1 MRGGGRM
8 ARSRIWVYRMMASCS
23 LMPETVSKKG
33 TMFGLGFPLMVE
45 IRIDIRSTDHW
56 VKMGS
61 ITCSVCYHSAI
72 ELMTVIIDVSV
83 QSEGLSDI

>member
-1 MRGGGRM
+1 
-8 ARSRIWVYRMMASCS
+8 
-23 LMPETVSKKG
+23 
-33 TMFGLGFPLMVE
+33 MFGLGFPLMVE
-45 IRIDIRSTDHW
+45 IRIDIRSRDHW